1 MARGRSPEE
10 FFEVFR
16 EVQTRKKRD
25 SETEQSDAVEERPD
39 PREQVP
45 DARAGAREESEERP
59 SLLAGPPV
67 TVRRTAVAIGA
78 AALLLVLLAT
88 YLIAWQRGWRA
99 HADARRKAAAKPP
112 AEQAQ
117 RQPARKAVSG
127 PELVDG
133 KVFTLLVS
141 GSRPENLESVKQ
153 EVAYLNGYAPFRV
166 LGLEAYAYTDSRG
179 RHRVCARGF
188 RGMSPERREDAKR
201 EVRHLRSRH
210 NKLEYKDANFFP
222 P

>member
-1 MARGRSPEE
+1 VARGRSPEE

-25 SETEQSDAVEERPD
+25 SETEQGDEVEERPA
-39 PREQVP
+39 PREQET
-45 DARAGAREESEERP
+45 DARTGTREKSEERP

-67 TVRRTAVAIGA
+67 TLSRTVVAIGA

-88 YLIAWQRGWRA
+88 YLIAWQRGWQA

-112 AEQAQ
+112 AGKAQ
-117 RQPARKAVSG
+117 RQPARKAASG

-141 GSRPENLESVKQ
+141 GSDSENLASVKQ

-166 LGLEAYAYTDSRG
+166 LGLEAYAYTDSKG

-188 RGMSPERREDAKR
+188 RGMSPERRQDAKH
-201 EVRHLRSRH
+201 EVRRLRSRH
-210 NKLEYKDANFFP
+210 NKLEYKDADFFP